1 MKRNDPSD
9 SNISR
14 RQFLEKSAQVAAGV
28 TLVRH
33 VPCPEFA
40 NGHLPST
47 ITSKKVVQDLGGDA
61 WSLHEVGSA
70 DGIKASV
77 PGDTYNDLIN
87 AGRIPDPYFRDNN
100 ARVQWVAERDWVYE
114 RRFDVSDEM
123 MSKDNVR
130 LVCHGL
136 DTLAT
141 VWINDQKIADT
152 DNMFRTYALDVK
164 EHLQQGMNGIR
175 VQFHTLTSYVRE
187 HEAAYHSQF
196 GIDLKEDRSWVRKA
210 PYMWGWDWC
219 RTILTMGIWKN
230 IELIGFDHRITDV
243 GVLQQHGRGEVSL
256 SIETT
261 TEGSPDNGLHV
272 VARVMFND
280 ALVAEA
286 KGSIRDHKSTLGIRM
301 KNPHLWWP
309 NGIGEQNLYWVVV
322 ELQDSGNRVVDTTR
336 QRVGLRKVEVVSPAN
351 GVAMHVKV
359 NDVPV
364 FAKGADWIP
373 ADNLPAR
380 VTPGILR
387 SYLQDAVDCHFN
399 FIRLWGGGYYEED
412 ALFDACDEQGI
423 MLQFEFKFAN
433 ASYPVRDD
441 HWMDNL
447 KQEVRDQVLRCRN
460 HPSIVIWSGNN
471 EIQQFDGYYTLFRDA
486 IGTIVHTLVPGAFY
500 EVGSGAEGSGDIHT
514 WIVWHG
520 MLPFESYL
528 NVHGFVTE
536 FGMQSFPVPMTVDQY
551 TDPRDR
557 TAVHSDVMG
566 YHEMSYGPR
575 GIDRI
580 EKYMTFCFG
589 RTPEDFD
596 SYLWLSQ
603 ITQAHGIR
611 MGVEHWRRDMPHS
624 MAATIW
630 QYNDCWPGPTWAMI
644 DWYHRWKA
652 LQYQSR
658 HFFAPVAVS
667 GRTDVKTDTVDLHVV
682 SDQQR
687 DETGTLRWTVTDLA
701 GKVVVQ
707 DSKTVT
713 IPARTSTLAEHLDLS
728 SAISSIGAA
737 NLIIWPELEIGGK
750 VVSQN
755 MLMFNQPKALKLP
768 EPHIDVEVSGSGTAY
783 SVTLNS
789 RTPALWVWVDVTD
802 TEAKYSD
809 NFIHLKPG
817 EDRVIEVTPDRS
829 ISESEF
835 KQLLKVRSIYDVAP
849 DMRA

>member
-1 MKRNDPSD
+1 MKKNDHAD

-14 RQFLEKSAQVAAGV
+14 GQFLKQSAQLAAGV
-28 TLVRH
+28 TLLRH
-33 VPCPEFA
+33 IPYRELVSAPVP
-40 NGHLPST
+40 GT
-47 ITSKKVVQDLGGDA
+47 ISSNTLVQNLGGDL

-70 DGIKASV
+70 DTIKASV

-100 ARVQWVAERDWVYE
+100 DRVQWVADRDWVYE
-114 RRFDVSDEM
+114 RNFSVSEDILNKE
-123 MSKDNVR
+123 NVR

-141 VWINDQKIADT
+141 IWINDQKIADT

-164 EHLQQGMNGIR
+164 PYLQQGTNRIR
-175 VQFHTLTSYVRE
+175 VQFHTLAPYVRE
-187 HEAAYHSQF
+187 HEAAYNTQY

-210 PYMWGWDWC
+210 PYMWSWDWC
-219 RTILTMGIWKN
+219 RPILTMGIWKT
-230 IELIGFDHRITDV
+230 IELIGFDDRITDV
-243 GVLQQHGRGEVSL
+243 GVQQQHGRGDVVL

-261 TEGSPDNGLHV
+261 TEGSADNRLHA

-280 ALVAEA
+280 KVVAEE
-286 KGSIRDHKSTLGIRM
+286 KGSIRDHKSTVRIRV
-301 KNPHLWWP
+301 KKPNLWWP
-309 NGIGEQNLYWVVV
+309 NGMGEQNLYWVVV
-322 ELQDSGNRVVDTTR
+322 ELQDSANQVVDTMR
-336 QRVGLRKVEVVSPAN
+336 QRVGLRKVEVVPPAN

-373 ADNLPAR
+373 ADNIPAR
-380 VTPGILR
+380 VTPEILR
-387 SYLQDAVDCHFN
+387 SYMQDAVDCHFN

-412 ALFDACDEQGI
+412 ALFDACDELGI

-433 ASYPVRDD
+433 AAYPVKDNS
-441 HWMDNL
+441 WMDNL
-447 KQEVRDQVLRCRN
+447 KREVNDQVLRCRN

-471 EIQQFDGYYTLFRDA
+471 EIEKFDGYYPLFQGA
-486 IGTIVHTLVPGAFY
+486 IGSIVNALVPGAFY

-520 MLPFESYL
+520 MQPFESYL
-528 NVHGFVTE
+528 AVHGFVTE
-536 FGMQSFPVPMTVDQY
+536 FGVQSFPVPMTVHGY
-551 TDPRDR
+551 TEPRDR
-557 TAVHSDVMG
+557 TDIHSDVMA
-566 YHEMSYGPR
+566 YHEMSYGPT

-580 EKYMTFCFG
+580 DRYVTFDFG
-589 RTPEDFD
+589 RKPEEFD

-603 ITQAHGIR
+603 IMQAYGIR

-630 QYNDCWPGPTWAMI
+630 QYNDCWPGPTWAMV

-667 GRTDVKTDTVDLHVV
+667 GSSDVKTGTVDLYVV
-682 SDQQR
+682 SDQQK
-687 DETGTLRWTVTDLA
+687 DETGTLKWAVTDLG
-701 GKVVVQ
+701 GKLVVQ
-707 DSKTVT
+707 DSKTVN
-713 IPARTSTLAEHLDLS
+713 IPARTSTVGAHLDLS
-728 SAISSIGAA
+728 SAISSLGAD
-737 NLIIWPELEIGGK
+737 NLIIWPELEIGGR
-750 VVSQN
+750 VASQN
-755 MLMFNQPKALKLP
+755 MLIFNQPKRLKLP
-768 EPHIDVEVSGSGTAY
+768 APDIKVEMSGSGRNYT
-783 SVTLNS
+783 VTLNS
-789 RTPALWVWVDVTD
+789 KTPALWVWADVTD
-802 TEAKYSD
+802 TEAEYSD

-817 EDRVIEVTPDRS
+817 EDRVIEITLDRS
-829 ISESEF
+829 MPEPEF
-835 KQLLKVRSIYDVAP
+835 KQLLKVRSVYDVAP

>member
-1 MKRNDPSD
+1 MEQNDPSD
-9 SNISR
+9 ASISR
-14 RQFLEKSAQVAAGV
+14 GQFLKQSAQVAAGIV
-28 TLVRH
+28 LARH
-33 VPCPEFA
+33 VPYPAFVS
-40 NGHLPST
+40 GHVPDTTTST
-47 ITSKKVVQDLGGDA
+47 TVVQDLGGDM

-70 DGIKASV
+70 DAIKGSV

-100 ARVQWVAERDWVYE
+100 ARVQWVADRDWVYE
-114 RRFDVSDEM
+114 RTVDVSDEM
-123 MSKDNVR
+123 LSRSHVR

-141 VWINDQKIADT
+141 IWINDRKIADT

-164 EHLQQGMNGIR
+164 QYLQHGANHVR
-175 VQFHTLTSYVRE
+175 VQFHTLTPYVRE
-187 HEAAYHSQF
+187 HEAAYNTQF

-210 PYMWGWDWC
+210 PYMWSWDWC
-219 RTILTMGIWKN
+219 RAILTMGIWKN
-230 IELIGFDHRITDV
+230 IELIGFDCRITNV
-243 GVLQQHGRGEVSL
+243 GVLQQHGRGDVAL

-261 TEGSPDNGLHV
+261 TEGSADDRLHV
-272 VARVMFND
+272 VAKVLFHD

-286 KGSIRDHKSTLGIRM
+286 KGSLDDHKSTLGIRI

-309 NGIGEQNLYWVVV
+309 NGMGEQNLYWVVV
-322 ELQDSGNRVVDTTR
+322 ELQDSVNTVVDTMR
-336 QRVGLRKVEVVSPAN
+336 QRVGLRTVEVVSPAN

-373 ADNLPAR
+373 ADNIPAR

-387 SYLQDAVDCHFN
+387 SYMQDAVDCHFN

-412 ALFDACDEQGI
+412 ALFDACDELGI

-433 ASYPVRDD
+433 ASYPVRDSD
-441 HWMDNL
+441 WMENL
-447 KQEVRDQVLRCRN
+447 KQEVTDQVLRCRN
-460 HPSIVIWSGNN
+460 HPSVVIWSGNN
-471 EIQQFDGYYTLFRDA
+471 EIGQFDGYYTLFRDA
-486 IGTIVHTLVPGAFY
+486 IGSIVHALVPGAFY
-500 EVGSGAEGSGDIHT
+500 EVGSGAAGSGDIHT
-514 WIVWHG
+514 WTVWHG
-520 MLPFESYL
+520 MLPFEAYL
-528 NVHGFVTE
+528 LVHGFVTE

-557 TAVHSDVMG
+557 SDIRSDVMG
-566 YHEMSYGPR
+566 YHEMSYGPS

-589 RTPEDFD
+589 RRPEAFD

-603 ITQAHGIR
+603 IVQAHGIR
-611 MGVEHWRRDMPHS
+611 LGVEHWRRDMPHS

-630 QYNDCWPGPTWAMI
+630 QYNDCWPGPTWAMV

-667 GRTDVKTDTVDLHVV
+667 GRADVKTGTVDLHVV
-682 SDQQR
+682 SDQQH
-687 DETGTLRWTVTDLA
+687 DATGTLTWTVTDL
-701 GKVVVQ
+701 GGNVVVQ
-707 DSKTVT
+707 DSKPVS
-713 IPARTSTLAEHLDLS
+713 IPARTSTMAEHLDLS
-728 SAISSIGAA
+728 SAISAVGADH
-737 NLIIWPELEIGGK
+737 LIIWPELAIGGT

-755 MLMFNQPKALKLP
+755 MLIFNQPKALKLP
-768 EPHIDVEVSGSGTAY
+768 EPQIDVVVSGSGTRHT
-783 SVTLNS
+783 VTLNAK
-789 RTPALWVWVDVTD
+789 TPALWVWVDVTD
-802 TEAKYSD
+802 TEATYSD

-817 EDRVIEVTPDRS
+817 ADRVIEVTPDRP
-829 ISESEF
+829 ISEAEF
-835 KQLLKVRSIYDVAP
+835 THLLNVRSVWDVAP
-849 DMRA
+849 EMRA